1 MPKYNYPP
9 GPRPKLPGANMIP
22 FRRDMLSFMAKVKR
36 DYGDI
41 AAFKVGPQ
49 WIVLLSDPEAI
60 KDVLVTNNPSFHKG
74 RVLQRA
80 KRLLGEGLLTSEG
93 DFHRRQRRIAQPAFH
108 RDRIAS
114 YAEKMVEYA
123 ARTRERWTDG
133 ATLDIHHE
141 MMRLTLAIVAR
152 TLFDADVN
160 AEADEIGFALGD
172 IMGLFSF
179 LLFPFSEYLEKL
191 PLPPVRRMERARER
205 LDRIVYRIIDE
216 RRASGKDHGDLLSI
230 LLRATDFEGDG
241 TGMTNE
247 QLRDECLTLFLA
259 GHETTANALT
269 WTWYLL
275 SQNPEAERRFH
286 AEVDSVLAGRLPSA
300 ADYPRLPYTEM
311 VLAESMRLYPP
322 AWSVARLNFE
332 PYSLG
337 PYHFPPRTLFVMVE
351 YLMNR
356 DVRWFP
362 EPETFRPERW
372 TPEQKASRPKFVSFP
387 FGGGPRQCIG
397 EGFAWMEGVLLLAA
411 LGQQWRMR
419 LDPGQRVGIQPQI
432 TLRPKYGM
440 RMRLERR
447 TAIPSTM
454 QAVQSR

>member
-1 MPKYNYPP
+1 
-9 GPRPKLPGANMIP
+9 
-22 FRRDMLSFMAKVKR
+22 
-36 DYGDI
+36 
-41 AAFKVGPQ
+41 
-49 WIVLLSDPEAI
+49 
-60 KDVLVTNNPSFHKG
+60 
-74 RVLQRA
+74 VLQRA

-133 ATLDIHHE
+133 ATVDIHQE

-160 AEADEIGFALGD
+160 AEADEIGSALGD
-172 IMGLFSF
+172 IMGLFGF

-230 LLRATDFEGDG
+230 LLRATDLEGDG

-259 GHETTANALT
+259 GHETTANLLT

-275 SQNPEAERRFH
+275 SQNPEVERRFH
-286 AEVDSVLAGRLPSA
+286 EEVDTVLAGGLPTA
-300 ADYPRLPYTEM
+300 ADFPRLPFTEM

-362 EPETFRPERW
+362 EPESFRPERW
-372 TPEQKASRPKFVSFP
+372 TPEQKAARPKFVSFP

-419 LDPGQRVGIQPQI
+419 LDPGQRVAIQPQI

-447 TAIPSTM
+447 AAIPATM
-454 QAVQSR
+454 QAVQSG